1 MPNLNPHEIKR
12 KCVAIICFGPL
23 TETTGMRA
31 GSFYQAVI
39 DPSKVSPCGQ
49 YIRFVAD
56 NICEVHGWQRI
67 DSLTVCSVLAE
78 ETDDG
83 VLPDKLPQSSE
94 PITMLK
100 AE

>member
-1 MPNLNPHEIKR
+1 MADLNPVQIDK

-23 TETTGMRA
+23 TPTTGTRA

-49 YIRFVAD
+49 YIRFDAD
-56 NICEVHGWQRI
+56 DICEVHGWQRI
-67 DSLTVCSVLAE
+67 DSLTICSVLAE
-78 ETDDG
+78 EENG
-83 VLPDKLPQSSE
+83 ALPSELPQSNE

-100 AE
+100 AD

>member
-1 MPNLNPHEIKR
+1 MPNLNPVEIDK

-23 TETTGMRA
+23 TETTGTRA

-49 YIRFVAD
+49 YIRFDAD
-56 NICEVHGWQRI
+56 GICEVHGWQRI
-67 DSLTVCSVLAE
+67 DSLTICSVLLE
-78 ETDDG
+78 EENGELPTD
-83 VLPDKLPQSSE
+83 LKASSD

>member
-1 MPNLNPHEIKR
+1 MPDLNPLQIKR
-12 KCVAIICFGPL
+12 RCVAIICFGPL
-23 TETTGMRA
+23 TESTGTRA
-31 GSFYQAVI
+31 GAFYQAVI

-49 YIRFVAD
+49 YIRFEAD
-56 NICEVHGWQRI
+56 GICEVHGWQRI
-67 DSLTVCSVLAE
+67 ENLTICAVLAE

-100 AE
+100 AD